1 LTSDAIFLTLGS
13 ILPNAPRPDS
23 FLRLPSRSVENI
35 HPERVTSADPK
46 KPGRVRLA
54 CALLKP
60 RSLGESSHP
69 QVGPPAR
76 RGRCAGE
83 MVHDP
88 GPAPP
93 DSLMLAHRTCLKT
106 WGQFLPPPWWPS
118 VLQREGLDAE
128 LRAVLEVQRRRPMPC
143 RSRSGPSSPG
153 SSGGPATPVR
163 SRTSSRA
170 GGERGAARRSRPAGP
185 CSTTSRAGTT
195 LDGTTRPSAT
205 NRRYT
210 TSRLPSRLKR
220 SRWARNRGPYGL
232 HDRRSPRGVLSG
244 YPPKLISTPISSPV
258 INHEPYG
265 VHLNGAYLSDSPS
278 TKPGQLPAASSTEPA
293 ADAPK
298 PSAGSPESA
307 PDLSAAAAGA
317 SRVESPRGTGA
328 RDRFVVTVGR

>member
-170 GGERGAARRSRPAGP
+170 GGERGRTPLEARRAVFDSIEGWYNPR
-185 CSTTSRAGTT
+185 RHH
-195 LDGTTRPSAT
+195 SA
-205 NRRYT
+205 
-210 TSRLPSRLKR
+210 L
-220 SRWARNRGPYGL
+220 
-232 HDRRSPRGVLSG
+232 G
-244 YPPKLISTPISSPV
+244 Y
-258 INHEPYG
+258 
-265 VHLNGAYLSDSPS
+265 
-278 TKPGQLPAASSTEPA
+278 
-293 ADAPK
+293 
-298 PSAGSPESA
+298 
-307 PDLSAAAAGA
+307 
-317 SRVESPRGTGA
+317 ESPLHYEQAAVTTQE
-328 RDRFVVTVGR
+328 VTVGEKPRAVRPPRSTIAQGGAIWVSPKTDLHAHLVTRDKP